1 MKIFKFCVMFVIFL
15 CLISCAT
22 TLKIQVER
30 PAKIDLNGAKTIA
43 VLPFKPYKIKDSY
56 DVFYFL
62 LDTFIFDYE
71 KSNPDEK
78 RCIEKLKYEIE
89 DGLAKSPY
97 ITLINS
103 EEVQKAIKNNY
114 INPADVYLIGKVSYF
129 CIDDEKHNVKRPV
142 NHYVIDEE
150 GNKKEVT
157 EYEYFFEFSRNVT
170 FVFNY
175 QVVNSADSRV
185 LYNNSVELSN
195 QSEHYNSKSE
205 LPSAYSLLQYNLSDV
220 AKKILREIQPY
231 TITKSIKLLK
241 DKTKNPDMK
250 NADKL
255 AAEFYLQESYDEYLK
270 IYNSTGLFEA
280 GYNAALLKEVMGDLY
295 GAKKILEELYNKTSD
310 ERALKCIND
319 IKNEIFLAERL
330 KNQTETENEFLD
342 F

>member
-1 MKIFKFCVMFVIFL
+1 MIFL

-30 PAKIDLNGAKTIA
+30 PAKTDLNGAKTIA
-43 VLPFKPYKIKDSY
+43 VLPFKPYKIKDSF

-62 LDTFIFDYE
+62 TDAFIFDSE
-71 KSNPDEK
+71 RCDPDEK

-103 EEVQKAIKNNY
+103 AEVQKAIKNNY
-114 INPADVYLIGKVSYF
+114 INPADVYLVGKVSYF
-129 CIDDEKHNVKRPV
+129 FVDDVKHNVKRPV
-142 NHYVIDEE
+142 KHYVIDEE

-157 EYEYFFEFSRNVT
+157 EYECFFEFSRNVT
-170 FVFNY
+170 FIFNY
-175 QVVNSADSRV
+175 QIVNSADSKV
-185 LYNNSVELSN
+185 LSNGSVELNN
-195 QSEHYNSKSE
+195 QSGHYNSKSE
-205 LPSAYSLLQYNLSDV
+205 LPSVYSLLQYNLSDA

-255 AAEFYLQESYDEYLK
+255 AAEFYLQESYDEFLK

-280 GYNAALLKEVMGDLY
+280 GYNAAVLKEVMGDLY
-295 GAKKILEELYNKTSD
+295 GAKKMLEELYSKTFD

-319 IKNEIFLAERL
+319 IENEFFLAERL
-330 KNQTETENEFLD
+330 KNQTETENENEFLD